1 MCAFGGRPRS
11 SKRALRLRSFRHVVE
26 CVGKRSAPAS
36 DPLVCQVGN
45 GLRCSGEDWGAVL
58 PAHRENEGERHEL
71 GIPRLCRKHDAKLG
85 DVSHVQVDSVEAV
98 AEVELEQ
105 LNRSEGGVC
114 QDDLSEDSVESVTKL
129 HCIKGGEGQSVLV
142 HL

>member
-1 MCAFGGRPRS
+1 MRLWREAALLQGGT
-11 SKRALRLRSFRHVVE
+11 LRLRSFRPVVE
-26 CVGKRSAPAS
+26 CVGQRGASAAN
-36 DPLVCQVGN
+36 PLVCQVGN

-71 GIPRLCRKHDAKLG
+71 GILRLCWKHDAKLG

-105 LNRSEGGVC
+105 LNRSEGEVC
-114 QDDLSEDSVESVTKL
+114 QDDLSEDLVNSATKL
-129 HCIKGGEGQSVLV
+129 HCVKGGEGQSVLV
-142 HL
+142 HS